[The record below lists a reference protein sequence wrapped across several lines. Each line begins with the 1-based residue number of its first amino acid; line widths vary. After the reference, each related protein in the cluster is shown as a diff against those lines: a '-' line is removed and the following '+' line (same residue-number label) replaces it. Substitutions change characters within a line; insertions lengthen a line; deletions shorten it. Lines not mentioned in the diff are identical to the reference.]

1 MAGHGPN
8 ALRRVRKTTGSI
20 GGACEE
26 EGGALTLSPNS
37 AHLDNGPPLKWK
49 ASSAYS
55 IRHTEG
61 IGGLTQS
68 DREHLLADVKT
79 ASVF

>member
-1 MAGHGPN
+1 MVKRKVGHFLSVLTENGPF
-8 ALRRVRKTTGSI
+8 
-20 GGACEE
+20 E
-26 EGGALTLSPNS
+26 
-37 AHLDNGPPLKWK
+37 NGPPLKWK
-49 ASSAYS
+49 ASTAYS

>member
-1 MAGHGPN
+1 MGAG
-8 ALRRVRKTTGSI
+8 
-20 GGACEE
+20 EE
-26 EGGALTLSPNS
+26 ESGALPLSPNS
-37 AHLDNGPPLKWK
+37 AHFENGPPLKWK
-49 ASSAYS
+49 ASTAYS